1 MFVTFYTNIHLY
13 LKKSLISRCF
23 VIRISWRHIDPDFR
37 RSTVRIIVRKL
48 VCGVIEPP
56 TTTTINYMLA
66 YIVST
71 FL

>member
-1 MFVTFYTNIHLY
+1 MFVTIYTNIHSY
-13 LKKSLISRCF
+13 LKKSLLSRCF
-23 VIRISWRHIDPDFR
+23 VIRIGWRHIDPDFR
-37 RSTVRIIVRKL
+37 RSTVRIIICKL

-56 TTTTINYMLA
+56 STTTMSA